1 MPLILPTIQCTCTCT
16 FVQIMLIFMSTILF
30 LSFLSPQSPSGVV
43 MKALGLL
50 INLTQDGEETESL
63 MVDHGAA
70 LLGILVSL
78 LQDSSNEEMSDQVVC
93 LLVNL
98 SGCSVEKVKDI
109 LAGCDD
115 LMRAAAR
122 ILVGLFRRYYT
133 LGVCCTRNYWCLNY
147 CTLSLSPPL
156 PPSLAPSLPCSLSSR
171 FMHNSH
177 NLQQTSKHTGILMG
191 VCQLVKNLADTSVP
205 GWG

>member
-1 MPLILPTIQCTCTCT
+1 MHVLILPLALPATVTLYIKHC
-16 FVQIMLIFMSTILF
+16 VHSPPPSH
-30 LSFLSPQSPSGVV
+30 SFLSPQSPSGVV

-50 INLTQDGEETESL
+50 VNLTQDGEETESL

-78 LQDSSNEEMSDQVVC
+78 LQDDSSEERSDQVVC

-98 SGCSVEKVKDI
+98 SGCSAEKVKDI

-122 ILVGLFRRYYT
+122 ILVSSLLLFA
-133 LGVCCTRNYWCLNY
+133 
-147 CTLSLSPPL
+147 S
-156 PPSLAPSLPCSLSSR
+156 
-171 FMHNSH
+171 F
-177 NLQQTSKHTGILMG
+177 
-191 VCQLVKNLADTSVP
+191 
-205 GWG
+205 

>member
-1 MPLILPTIQCTCTCT
+1 
-16 FVQIMLIFMSTILF
+16 
-30 LSFLSPQSPSGVV
+30 

-50 INLTQDGEETESL
+50 VNLTQDGEETESL

-78 LQDSSNEEMSDQVVC
+78 LQDDSSEEKSDQVVC

-122 ILVGLFRRYYT
+122 ILVSLLHCKLPLVFLLLLPPPLSPSLSLSLLLFF
-133 LGVCCTRNYWCLNY
+133 LPP
-147 CTLSLSPPL
+147 TLSLSFPL
-156 PPSLAPSLPCSLSSR
+156 SLSVHAQLAAIKQAHRITDGSVSIGEEPRRHLSARLGLVSLAS
-171 FMHNSH
+171 
-177 NLQQTSKHTGILMG
+177 
-191 VCQLVKNLADTSVP
+191 
-205 GWG
+205 

>member
-1 MPLILPTIQCTCTCT
+1 
-16 FVQIMLIFMSTILF
+16 
-30 LSFLSPQSPSGVV
+30 

-50 INLTQDGEETESL
+50 VNLTQDGEETESL

-78 LQDSSNEEMSDQVVC
+78 LQDDSSEERSDQVVC

-98 SGCSVEKVKDI
+98 SGCSAEKVKDI

-122 ILVGLFRRYYT
+122 ILVSSLLLFA
-133 LGVCCTRNYWCLNY
+133 
-147 CTLSLSPPL
+147 S
-156 PPSLAPSLPCSLSSR
+156 
-171 FMHNSH
+171 F
-177 NLQQTSKHTGILMG
+177 
-191 VCQLVKNLADTSVP
+191 
-205 GWG
+205 

>member
-1 MPLILPTIQCTCTCT
+1 
-16 FVQIMLIFMSTILF
+16 MSTILF

-133 LGVCCTRNYWCLNY
+133 LGVCCTRNYWYLNY
-147 CTLSLSPPL
+147 CTLSLSLSPL
-156 PPSLAPSLPCSLSSR
+156 PPSLAPLLPSSR